1 MNPHPIDY
9 HRILAQIALDH
20 PNGGADLGAEVARR
34 FMAEGD
40 APPPVINPPEDE
52 PDYSGGTTPSEKMG
66 MQQTGYMNP
75 NVSRMPD
82 PNEGNPISQPLPPVG
97 DVNSP
102 PDDADKIPVNP
113 VTPHAPEKKTAPR
126 GTSGGGGDHQSAD
139 DRKYDEATGEKIG
152 SLEDQQDVLSQQAE
166 KSAPE
171 QDAIAKQE
179 QARVDRSAQFAQ
191 QVQENEM
198 RLARQHEDLVNQY
211 ANASVDPKR
220 YWNNL
225 DTGHQILAGISM
237 FLGGG
242 GDASP
247 IVRNMNQDIQNQKD
261 QIERTGK
268 AAGMVG
274 DLMSRYREMG
284 LSDAQATQMAVTTA
298 SEVGKQRALAT
309 AEQFAPGM
317 GRAKLGAAIADVTQG
332 GITGKQGIHLT
343 AADIAAKQS
352 TAAEGFARAKQTNL
366 QTTGIQQQMDR
377 AKTLGLPPG
386 YDPAKVVED
395 EAGNMGYARN
405 EKALPEYQKIMMP
418 IRGGLGEIQNINR
431 ARETNNPALIQA
443 ALGTHGAAL
452 GLYLAQMAGEHE
464 SQRNKEIID
473 ALKGNPKDLT
483 SIWWDQHRDAI
494 QDFLQQA
501 ARNSEKN
508 YQVDFNRPAS
518 VPEKKRY

>member
-1 MNPHPIDY
+1 
-9 HRILAQIALDH
+9 
-20 PNGGADLGAEVARR
+20 
-34 FMAEGD
+34 
-40 APPPVINPPEDE
+40 
-52 PDYSGGTTPSEKMG
+52 
-66 MQQTGYMNP
+66 
-75 NVSRMPD
+75 MPD
-82 PNEGNPISQPLPPVG
+82 PNYGNPITQPLPPTG

-102 PDDADKIPVNP
+102 PDDAGKVPVVP
-113 VTPHAPEKKTAPR
+113 VQPTAAPVKKDVPR
-126 GTSGGGGDHQSAD
+126 GTGAGGDHQSAD
-139 DRKYDEATGEKIG
+139 DRKYDAATDDKIG
-152 SLEDQQDVLSQQAE
+152 SLEDQQDVLAQQAAQ
-166 KSAPE
+166 SAPE

-179 QARVDRSAQFAQ
+179 QARVDASAQFTQ
-191 QVQENEM
+191 QVQQNEL
-198 RLARQHEDLVNQY
+198 RLAQKHEDLVNQY
-211 ANASVDPKR
+211 ASAAVDPHR

-225 DTGHQILAGISM
+225 DTGHKILAGISL

-242 GDASP
+242 GDANP
-247 IVRNMNQDIQNQKD
+247 IVRNINQDVQNQKD

-268 AAGMVG
+268 ASGMVG
-274 DLMSRYREMG
+274 DLMKEYREMG

-317 GRAKLGAAIADVTQG
+317 GKAKLGAAIADVTQG
-332 GITGKQGIHLT
+332 GITGKQAMHLT

-366 QTTGIQQQMDR
+366 QTVGMQQQMDR
-377 AKTLGLPPG
+377 AKQLGLPPG

-418 IRGGLGEIQNINR
+418 IRGGLGEIQNINK

-483 SIWWDQHRDAI
+483 PIWWDQHRDAI
-494 QDFLQQA
+494 QDFLHQA

-508 YQVDFNRPAS
+508 YQVDFNRPAP